1 MIDQVD
7 RLDYQPLFGRGAR
20 APPRSHGWT
29 REDSF
34 VSLSQSDNRPQIFV
48 GHKSVHKLSRQ
59 NTVNKMADDLE
70 LMALARERI
79 LETFH
84 IESLKDLQREALEKL
99 ICGRDVFLIQP
110 TGSGKS
116 LIFQS
121 APIFF
126 DIVRPKSAKSIVL
139 VISPLVSLMLDQVHF
154 LKSLG
159 ISAEIIG
166 DEQNCEQARKRVER
180 GQCQIVYGSPEA
192 FLSTKR
198 WRAML
203 SNDAYKKGLCLV
215 AVDEAHCISH
225 W

>member
-1 MIDQVD
+1 
-7 RLDYQPLFGRGAR
+7 
-20 APPRSHGWT
+20 
-29 REDSF
+29 
-34 VSLSQSDNRPQIFV
+34 
-48 GHKSVHKLSRQ
+48 
-59 NTVNKMADDLE
+59 MADDVE

-79 LETFH
+79 LETFQ

-99 ICGRDVFLIQP
+99 VGGRDVFLIQP

-126 DIVRPKSAKSIVL
+126 DIVRPKCAKSIVL
-139 VISPLVSLMLDQVHF
+139 VISPLVSLMLDQVRF

-166 DEQNCEQARKRVER
+166 DEQNCEHARKRVER
-180 GQCQIVYGSPEA
+180 GQCQIVYGSPES

-198 WRAML
+198 WRTML
-203 SNDAYKKGLCLV
+203 SNDAYKKGLRLV
-215 AVDEAHCISH
+215 AVDEAHCICH

>member
-1 MIDQVD
+1 M
-7 RLDYQPLFGRGAR
+7 
-20 APPRSHGWT
+20 
-29 REDSF
+29 
-34 VSLSQSDNRPQIFV
+34 
-48 GHKSVHKLSRQ
+48 HKLSRQ
-59 NTVNKMADDLE
+59 INVNKMADDVE

-79 LETFH
+79 LETFQ
-84 IESLKDLQREALEKL
+84 IESLKDLQREALENL
-99 ICGRDVFLIQP
+99 VSSRDVFLIQP

-126 DIVRPKSAKSIVL
+126 DIVRPKSGKSIVL
-139 VISPLVSLMLDQVHF
+139 VISPLVSLMLDQVRF

-198 WRAML
+198 WRVML

-215 AVDEAHCISH
+215 AVDEAHCICH

>member
-1 MIDQVD
+1 M
-7 RLDYQPLFGRGAR
+7 
-20 APPRSHGWT
+20 
-29 REDSF
+29 
-34 VSLSQSDNRPQIFV
+34 
-48 GHKSVHKLSRQ
+48 
-59 NTVNKMADDLE
+59 
-70 LMALARERI
+70 
-79 LETFH
+79 
-84 IESLKDLQREALEKL
+84 
-99 ICGRDVFLIQP
+99 FLIQP

-139 VISPLVSLMLDQVHF
+139 VISPLVSLMLDQVRF

-166 DEQNCEQARKRVER
+166 DEQSCEQARKLVER
-180 GQCQIVYGSPEA
+180 GQCQTVYGSPEA

-203 SNDAYKKGLCLV
+203 NNDACKKGLLV
-215 AVDEAHCISH
+215 AVYEAHCVSH

>member
-1 MIDQVD
+1 
-7 RLDYQPLFGRGAR
+7 
-20 APPRSHGWT
+20 
-29 REDSF
+29 
-34 VSLSQSDNRPQIFV
+34 
-48 GHKSVHKLSRQ
+48 
-59 NTVNKMADDLE
+59 MADDVE

-79 LETFH
+79 LETFQ
-84 IESLKDLQREALEKL
+84 IESLKDLPREALEKL
-99 ICGRDVFLIQP
+99 VSGRDVFLIQP

-126 DIVRPKSAKSIVL
+126 DIVRPKCVKSIVL
-139 VISPLVSLMLDQVHF
+139 VISPLVSLMLDQVRF

-198 WRAML
+198 WRVML
-203 SNDAYKKGLCLV
+203 SNDAYKRGLCLV
-215 AVDEAHCISH
+215 AIDEAH